1 MGFDYTAFYAESNGA
16 YALIDPGGPNRPQ
29 DRLGWFPN
37 TIRQFDGIQWL
48 VVIDQKNLED

>member
-1 MGFDYTAFYAESNGA
+1 MGCDYTAFYAESNGA

-48 VVIDQKNLED
+48 VMVDQKHLED